1 MTTFAEHEYYY
12 PEYVDN
18 TEGYH
23 EDPLCAQTE
32 FSLIGDP
39 LDIMFFETEPEI
51 IRDLLIASGMSS
63 EEMMDLSNEILEIEE
78 SFQTSGEWMI
88 DVPQEVSQCIDYNE
102 MIVDYEDELKHI
114 ALTTPHNERTTRNCA
129 FDKQDRTKTDVLITI
144 KGEKYNQGESQY
156 GKVFIPPQF
165 NKYVGNVDDIHE
177 MVIALTHVEYK
188 NDKKINNVPFR
199 ALRVRPVRGKG
210 LHKI

>member
-1 MTTFAEHEYYY
+1 MPGHLTKAI
-12 PEYVDN
+12 VS
-18 TEGYH
+18 
-23 EDPLCAQTE
+23 QW
-32 FSLIGDP
+32 
-39 LDIMFFETEPEI
+39 ET
-51 IRDLLIASGMSS
+51 DAYLAGFQAAMDASGTGLPPT
-63 EEMMDLSNEILEIEE
+63 D
-78 SFQTSGEWMI
+78 I
-88 DVPQEVSQCIDYNE
+88 DVSIFDPRKNDDVSQPTKRNNKVNAEERSNLWYDPRDDVILLFLRRDRE
-102 MIVDYEDELKHI
+102 RQR
-114 ALTTPHNERTTRNCA
+114 ALRQLSMPRLA
-129 FDKQDRTKTDVLITI
+129 QDRTKTDVLITI

>member
-1 MTTFAEHEYYY
+1 EYLFKSFTLNLIHYLKNSYNNSFIMTTFAEHEYYY

-144 KGEKYNQGESQY
+144 KGE
-156 GKVFIPPQF
+156 
-165 NKYVGNVDDIHE
+165 
-177 MVIALTHVEYK
+177 
-188 NDKKINNVPFR
+188 
-199 ALRVRPVRGKG
+199 
-210 LHKI
+210 